1 MPILEVHL
9 LKGRT
14 VDVRKL
20 LVSELTN
27 TVCRCLEVKPEQV
40 RIIIDEMDY
49 SNFAVGGKTFEE
61 LHYESNKK

>member
-9 LKGRT
+9 LKGRNADT
-14 VDVRKL
+14 RKL

-40 RIIIDEMDY
+40 RIILDEMEY
-49 SNFAVGGKTFEE
+49 SNFAVGGKLFEE
-61 LHYESNKK
+61 PFSESDNV